1 MEELSEELL
10 VKDKQEMEK
19 LVKHSRD
26 EAIKTAL
33 DLTKL
38 ATKQTKM
45 FEFDER
51 YQNAES
57 LGNLIDEIFMK
68 EASKT
73 EAPYEYESSS
83 NQMKFREGFD
93 DYNKFVEE
101 EFEEGEEAGIEVEEF
116 GTEKERIESCQG
128 WKAHYNV
135 IEGVSWG
142 SLPYDLQK
150 KWKAYNCDVFLGMAS
165 R

>member
-1 MEELSEELL
+1 MEQLSEELL
-10 VKDKQEMEK
+10 FKDKEEMEK

-26 EAIKTAL
+26 EAIKIAL

-38 ATKQTKM
+38 ATKQTQIYQ
-45 FEFDER
+45 FDEK
-51 YQNAES
+51 YQNADS
-57 LGNLIDEIFMK
+57 LGNLIDEIFVA

-73 EAPYEYESSS
+73 EAPYEYESS

-93 DYNKFVEE
+93 DYNSLV
-101 EFEEGEEAGIEVEEF
+101 EEGEEKELEEEELEEYE
-116 GTEKERIESCQG
+116 TEKERIESCQG
-128 WKAHYNV
+128 WKAHYSV

-142 SLPYDLQK
+142 NLPYDLQK
-150 KWKAYNCDVFLGMAS
+150 KWKAYNCDVFLGMT

>member
-1 MEELSEELL
+1 MEQLSEELQL
-10 VKDKQEMEK
+10 IDKEEMEK

-26 EAIKTAL
+26 EAIKIAL

-38 ATKQTKM
+38 ATKRAKIYQ
-45 FEFDER
+45 FDEK

-57 LGNLIDEIFMK
+57 LGNLIDEIFVA

-73 EAPYEYESSS
+73 EPPYQYE
-83 NQMKFREGFD
+83 NLNKMKFREGVD

-101 EFEEGEEAGIEVEEF
+101 EFEEEEQTLELEEYE
-116 GTEKERIESCQG
+116 TEKERIDSCKG

-142 SLPYDLQK
+142 NLPYDLQK
-150 KWKAYNCDVFLGMAS
+150 KWKAYNCDVFLGMA